1 MKRAFDFSVALVGL
15 VITLPILAAAALL
28 VWLWDF
34 RNPIYVSL
42 RVRDPRST
50 FPMYKFR
57 SMVPGAD
64 LRGGASTPENDRRL
78 TPIGRLIRACKVDE
92 LPQLWNVL
100 IGDMSLVGPR
110 AQVVKGAI
118 LYTAEENHLF
128 DVRPGITDFASI
140 VFADEGQI
148 LSQHD
153 DPDEAYDRLIRP
165 WKSRLG
171 LTYARNHRL
180 WIDAAL
186 IGLTLVAIVSKN
198 LARRGVQMLLTRIHA
213 PEALVRV
220 AGRAEAL
227 EPTLPPGGLQPAANG
242 PYIPLALS
250 QRAPWI
256 RDFEQL
262 KRGPIVVIHLALVAL
277 SNIAAWLLRHD
288 GRLTQTEWQ
297 TISTALPWLL
307 LTRGITFAPF
317 RLYQSL
323 WRYTGIYDLQAIMG
337 AVIISSLLFAGVG
350 AFLFPGY
357 SRSVLILDAL
367 VLTYLLGGVRMVRR
381 MYSEFGTWAPGTRDV
396 LIYGAGDVGARLAR
410 AMRADRSAGQRPIG
424 FIDDD
429 VAKAG
434 LRIHSVPV
442 LGGRTHLA
450 SILAKMRPKEVIL
463 ATRNAGDALR
473 QVTEIVDAWGIE
485 VTFAPGLGAAMV
497 DEPAHPARA
506 RTPQM
511 GIEAPSESAAEPT
524 PHVEPPPH
532 ASVCPRCAGWAHRSH
547 ARTAFERLR
556 RGWSAKRLHRCHN
569 CGWRGWLVPTEHAS
583 GSVPSE
589 GRGMQPH
596 DLSELDDDFSDA
608 SLGRDSR

>member
-15 VITLPILAAAALL
+15 VITLPILIVAALL

-34 RNPIYVSL
+34 KNPIYVSL

-100 IGDMSLVGPR
+100 LGDMSLVGPR

-118 LYTAEENHLF
+118 LYTAEENRLF

-140 VFADEGQI
+140 VFSDEGQI
-148 LSQHD
+148 LSQHE

-171 LTYARNHRL
+171 LTYAQHHRL

-198 LARRGVQMLLTRIHA
+198 LARRGVQALLTRIHA
-213 PEALVRV
+213 PETLVRV
-220 AGRAEAL
+220 AGRVEAL
-227 EPTLPPGGLQPAANG
+227 EATLPPGGLQPAANG

-256 RDFEQL
+256 REFEQL
-262 KRGPIVVIHLALVAL
+262 KRGPIVAIHLALVAL

-288 GRLTQTEWQ
+288 GRLSPVEWQ
-297 TISTALPWLL
+297 TIWSTLPWLL
-307 LTRGITFAPF
+307 VTRGITFAPF

-337 AVIISSLLFAGVG
+337 AVIISSLLFAGIG

-367 VLTYLLGGVRMVRR
+367 VLTYMLGGVRMIRR

-396 LIYGAGDVGARLAR
+396 LIYGAGDVGERLAR

-429 VAKAG
+429 LAKAG

-442 LGGRTHLA
+442 LGGRAHLA
-450 SILAKMRPKEVIL
+450 SILAKMRPQEVIL
-463 ATRNAGDALR
+463 ATRKAGDALR
-473 QVTEIVDAWGIE
+473 QVTDIVDAWGID
-485 VTFAPGLGAAMV
+485 VTFAPALAGAVPDGATPAGRALQTMIDTEPV
-497 DEPAHPARA
+497 TESRAEPAS
-506 RTPQM
+506 
-511 GIEAPSESAAEPT
+511 AP
-524 PHVEPPPH
+524 EPPLH
-532 ASVCPRCAGWAHRSH
+532 AAVCPRCAGWAQRSH

-556 RGWSAKRLHRCHN
+556 RGWSAKRLHRCHG
-569 CGWRGWLVPTEHAS
+569 CGWRGWLIPIDHPSALA
-583 GSVPSE
+583 PSE
-589 GRGMQPH
+589 AGQEVG
-596 DLSELDDDFSDA
+596 DLSALDDDFVDVSV
-608 SLGRDSR
+608 GRHHR